1 MKSFLSCDWG
11 NSSFRLRLFDGAG
24 NRVSAEMKSDEG
36 IAETYRQWNEADK
49 PESERIQ
56 FFRAKLSLAISQL
69 PGNID
74 KSMPI
79 ILSGMASSSIGM
91 KELPYQKYPFTWTP
105 SRFIVQR
112 IEADGDFSHALYIIS
127 GFQTDDDIMRGEET
141 MLLGCDL
148 ADAGKHIFIFPGTH
162 SKHVFV
168 ENRMGLYFKTYMTGE
183 LFNLLAEKSIL
194 RGISGKE
201 MDEISF
207 TEGVL
212 SGINGNLLHTIFN
225 VRVRQLIQGANPA
238 SNYQYLSGLLIGT
251 ELKEL
256 KETSC
261 SIYLVCSQQ
270 LKNAY
275 LIALRTIGVNGEIH
289 YLNADD
295 MLVKGQCKIADHFL

>member
-11 NSSFRLRLFDGAG
+11 NSSFRLRLFDGVR
-24 NRVSAEMKSDEG
+24 NQVSAEMQSDEG
-36 IAETYRQWNEADK
+36 IAETYRQWVEADK

-56 FFRAKLSLAISQL
+56 FYRKKLILSINQL
-69 PGNID
+69 PGDID
-74 KSMPI
+74 KSLPI
-79 ILSGMASSSIGM
+79 FLSGMASSSIGF
-91 KELPYQKYPFTWTP
+91 KELPYQKFPFTWNP
-105 SRFIVQR
+105 SRFIVQQ
-112 IEADGDFSHALYIIS
+112 IEADRDFSHTLYIIS

-141 MLLGCDL
+141 MLLGCEVSD
-148 ADAGKHIFIFPGTH
+148 DREKIFIFPGTH

-194 RGISGKE
+194 RDGPKKE
-201 MDEISF
+201 MDEIPF
-207 TEGVL
+207 TEGVQ
-212 SGINGNLLHTIFN
+212 SGIKGNLLNTIFS
-225 VRVRQLIQGANPA
+225 VRVRKLIKQVNPA
-238 SNYQYLSGLLIGT
+238 GNYQYLSGLLIGA

-256 KETSC
+256 SEASC
-261 SIYLVCSQQ
+261 SIYLVCGQQ

-295 MLVKGQCKIADHFL
+295 MLVKGQCKIASQFL